1 MNTIR
6 AAHNFFQ
13 AIKPSFKISILSLL
27 SLFSPILLLL
37 PSLKPEKNVYQSL
50 FYIALAFFIASFLYS
65 IGIITNRIL
74 DLEDSQNTQQKL
86 QDNINSLNEEN
97 EKLKEENDKLARH
110 SNQQNVSLTTS
121 EKIIDK
127 LTEST
132 EVNPTITETFTQIHT
147 VTINNTSEESPKD
160 NKTKIKEKGVQT
172 ND

>member
-1 MNTIR
+1 M
-6 AAHNFFQ
+6 
-13 AIKPSFKISILSLL
+13 
-27 SLFSPILLLL
+27 
-37 PSLKPEKNVYQSL
+37 
-50 FYIALAFFIASFLYS
+50 
-65 IGIITNRIL
+65 

-160 NKTKIKEKGVQT
+160 NKTKIKEKGV
-172 ND
+172 